1 MLNVATGAAA
11 ATPRSRKGRAN
22 SPAEHEENA
31 PMPKAT
37 KDSRRTLGIPSAV
50 IGVPPRGPSL
60 CVKYPKPLVIRSR
73 PGRVVHFWMAESLES
88 LSAVGTLLN
97 EQEGLIQQA
106 VRRFVRE
113 RYLPRAAQLFEEEQF
128 PRDLI
133 AELAGLGVL
142 GASIQGYGCA
152 GMSPVEYGVILQELE
167 YGDSGLRS
175 FVSVQGSLAMSAI
188 AAFGDEAQKQ
198 RFLPRM
204 ARGECI
210 GCFGLTEPDSGSD
223 PGSMKTRARRD
234 GTDYVLS
241 GTKMWITNAPFA
253 DVAVVWAKLD
263 ESAESVT
270 GFLVERGM
278 KGFET
283 PRIHGKMSLRA
294 SETGEIVLDECR
306 VPAENLLAGKR
317 GLGAPLRCLNEAR
330 FGIAWGAL
338 GAAKACFD
346 AALSY
351 TGERIQFGKPISSKQ
366 LVQAELVHM
375 ASEIVKGE
383 LLALHYGRL
392 KEKNGKLL
400 PEQVSLCKRN
410 NVAVALDCARRSRA
424 LLGAN
429 GILLEYPAIRHM
441 LNLESVYTYEGTHEI
456 HTLVLG
462 KALTKQNAF

>member
-1 MLNVATGAAA
+1 
-11 ATPRSRKGRAN
+11 
-22 SPAEHEENA
+22 
-31 PMPKAT
+31 
-37 KDSRRTLGIPSAV
+37 
-50 IGVPPRGPSL
+50 
-60 CVKYPKPLVIRSR
+60 
-73 PGRVVHFWMAESLES
+73 MAESLES
-88 LSAVGTLLN
+88 LSALGTCLS
-97 EQEGLIQQA
+97 EQEVLIQQG

-113 RYLPRAAQLFEEEQF
+113 RYLPRAAQLFEAEQF

-133 AELAGLGVL
+133 AELAALGLL
-142 GASIQGYGCA
+142 GASIQGHGCA
-152 GMSPVEYGVILQELE
+152 GMSPVEYGLILQELE

-175 FVSVQGSLAMSAI
+175 FVSVQGSLAMFAI
-188 AAFGDEAQKQ
+188 AAFGDEAQKE

-234 GTDYVLS
+234 GSDYVLS

-263 ESAESVT
+263 DSAESVT

-283 PRIHGKMSLRA
+283 PKIHGKMSLRA

-306 VPAENLLAGKR
+306 VPAENLLARKR

-346 AALSY
+346 SALSY
-351 TGERIQFGKPISSKQ
+351 TGERIQFGKPLSSKQ

-375 ASEIVKGE
+375 ASEIVKGD

-424 LLGAN
+424 LHGAN
-429 GILLEYPAIRHM
+429 GILLEYPAIRHQ

>member
-1 MLNVATGAAA
+1 MA
-11 ATPRSRKGRAN
+11 
-22 SPAEHEENA
+22 
-31 PMPKAT
+31 
-37 KDSRRTLGIPSAV
+37 
-50 IGVPPRGPSL
+50 
-60 CVKYPKPLVIRSR
+60 
-73 PGRVVHFWMAESLES
+73 AESLEA
-88 LSAVGTLLN
+88 LSAIGTQLSQD
-97 EQEGLIQQA
+97 EQLIRTA
-106 VRRFVRE
+106 VRRFVAE
-113 RYLPRAAQLFEEEQF
+113 CYLPRAGQLFEDEAF
-128 PRDLI
+128 PKDLI
-133 AELAGLGVL
+133 PALAELGVL

-152 GMSPVEYGVILQELE
+152 GMSPVQYGLVLQELE

-175 FVSVQGSLAMSAI
+175 FVSVQGSLAMYAI
-188 AAFGDEAQKQ
+188 SAFGDEAQKQ

-223 PGSMKTRARRD
+223 PGSMKTYARRD
-234 GTDYVLS
+234 GSDYVLN

-263 ESAESVT
+263 EHAESVS

-283 PRIHGKMSLRA
+283 PRIEGKMSLRA

-306 VPAENLLAGKR
+306 VPAENLLPGKR

-346 AALSY
+346 SALAY
-351 TGERIQFGKPISSKQ
+351 TGERTQFGEPISSKQ

-375 ASEIVKGE
+375 ASEIVKGD
-383 LLALHYGRL
+383 LLSFHYGRL
-392 KEKNGKLL
+392 KEQQGKLL
-400 PEQVSLCKRN
+400 PQQVSLCKRN

-429 GILLEYPAIRHM
+429 GILLEYPVIRHM

-462 KALTKQNAF
+462 KALTGRNAF